1 MIEFG
6 KTYRDIVSGFEG
18 ICTGKV
24 EWMYGCTQYILA
36 PKVES
41 TSKKEYSSTFFEK
54 QLEEV
59 DVGISDR
66 VEAPVVGEQRFF
78 GKECVDKV
86 TGTRGMCIGRYIWLF
101 NSDQYVLQYQPK
113 ADSREHALLI
123 LDEGR
128 VEVAAKATREVK
140 PEDVAGPRPGGVFM
154 DYPQAAKPGGVFTD
168 YPQAEMIL

>member
-59 DVGISDR
+59 DAGISDR
-66 VEAPVVGEQRFF
+66 VEAPSLASSVSLGRNAW
-78 GKECVDKV
+78 
-86 TGTRGMCIGRYIWLF
+86 TR
-101 NSDQYVLQYQPK
+101 
-113 ADSREHALLI
+113 
-123 LDEGR
+123 
-128 VEVAAKATREVK
+128 
-140 PEDVAGPRPGGVFM
+140 
-154 DYPQAAKPGGVFTD
+154 
-168 YPQAEMIL
+168 

>member
-59 DVGISDR
+59 DAGISDR

-86 TGTRGMCIGRYIWLF
+86 TGIRGMCIGATSGFSTATSTCCSISRRQIPGNMPFSSWTKGGLR
-101 NSDQYVLQYQPK
+101 SLQRQPV
-113 ADSREHALLI
+113 R
-123 LDEGR
+123 
-128 VEVAAKATREVK
+128 
-140 PEDVAGPRPGGVFM
+140 
-154 DYPQAAKPGGVFTD
+154 
-168 YPQAEMIL
+168 

>member
-59 DVGISDR
+59 DAGISGR

-101 NSDQYVLQYQPK
+101 NCDQYVLEYRPEEK
-113 ADSREHALLI
+113 SLETKYSI

-128 VEVAAKATREVK
+128 IEPVVDPSKEISPDEVAS
-140 PEDVAGPRPGGVFM
+140 PRPGGVFDPD
-154 DYPQAAKPGGVFTD
+154 DYPVADIPAR
-168 YPQAEMIL
+168 